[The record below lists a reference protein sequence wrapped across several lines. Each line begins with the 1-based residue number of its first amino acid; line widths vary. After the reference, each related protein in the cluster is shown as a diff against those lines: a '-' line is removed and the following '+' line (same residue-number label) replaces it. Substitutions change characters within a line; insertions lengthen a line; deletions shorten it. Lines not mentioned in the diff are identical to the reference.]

1 MFDVVAIGSS
11 TRDNFLKGDFPL
23 VDFPEAPSGKAL
35 VFPFG
40 EKLEAKEVYFTIGGN
55 AANASVTFARHGL
68 KTACMGKIGN
78 DLPGREFIAHLKKE
92 KVETKYIAKTD
103 ERPTAYSVL
112 LLKNGE
118 RTILGYHGASD
129 KLELGD
135 LPLNKLKSRW
145 WYLSLAGESY
155 KLYPELISF
164 AKKNKINVAVNPSG
178 YHIKHRKQDILSSL
192 GGISLLVVNAGEAA
206 ELTGIPFQEEEKV
219 FKKLDEL
226 TKGIVVVTDGPRG
239 VMVSDGKIL
248 YKAGSFKEKEIVDR
262 TGAGDAFGSGFVSVL
277 AREAGYNKP
286 DVIKEAIRFA
296 SANAT
301 SVVEHIGATEGV
313 LTGKE
318 FEKDPRW
325 KDFKVTTQKL
335 F

>member
-11 TRDNFLKGDFPL
+11 TRDNFLEGDFNL
-23 VDFPEAPSGKAL
+23 TDFPEAPSGKAL

-40 EKLEAKEVYFTIGGN
+40 EKLEVKEVHFTIGGN

-68 KTACMGKIGN
+68 KTACAGKIGN
-78 DLPGREFIAHLKKE
+78 DLPGKEFLAHLKRE
-92 KVETKYIAKTD
+92 KVETKYITKTD

-129 KLELGD
+129 KLELSD
-135 LPLNKLKSRW
+135 LRLDKLKSRW

-155 KLYPELISF
+155 KLYPELVSF

-178 YHIKHRKQDILSSL
+178 YHIKHRKSDIINSL
-192 GGISLLVVNAGEAA
+192 RDIALLVVNAGEAA
-206 ELTGIPFQEEEKV
+206 ELMGIPFQEEKRV

-226 TKGIVVVTDGPRG
+226 TDGIVVVTDGPKG
-239 VMVSDGKIL
+239 VTVSDGKTL
-248 YKAGSFKEKEIVDR
+248 YSAGSFKEKEIVDR

-277 AREAGYNKP
+277 ASESEYNKQE
-286 DVIKEAIRFA
+286 VIKEAIRFA

-301 SVVEHIGATEGV
+301 SVVEHIGATEGA
-313 LTGKE
+313 LTQKE

-325 KDFKVTTQKL
+325 KDFKVTAKNL